1 METAPR
7 SSQNYHRNPTPSNR
21 SWRLT
26 ARVRYLGGLEHRG
39 RDIPGETGPLARPLV
54 GALVRVLGEP
64 LRLHCRL
71 RNPNWSLHPRVQSGG
86 DFRVELVRDS
96 GWRSRIGAQFG
107 GESGGG
113 NEAVVA
119 DEGGG
124 EARGGGGLVAL
135 PGLV

>member
-71 RNPNWSLHPRVQSGG
+71 RNPNWSLHPRVQCGG
-86 DFRVELVRDS
+86 DFRGGTSARFVMETPN
-96 GWRSRIGAQFG
+96 RSSIL
-107 GESGGG
+107 GESGGR

>member
-1 METAPR
+1 M
-7 SSQNYHRNPTPSNR
+7 
-21 SWRLT
+21 
-26 ARVRYLGGLEHRG
+26 
-39 RDIPGETGPLARPLV
+39 
-54 GALVRVLGEP
+54 
-64 LRLHCRL
+64 
-71 RNPNWSLHPRVQSGG
+71 
-86 DFRVELVRDS
+86 ELVRDS

-124 EARGGGGLVAL
+124 EARGGGGLIAL